1 MDAVRETYYETV
13 ATRSVQKNSARHK
26 ANGSAVTKLGNKPVT
41 TKEIYD
47 KHGPIITFPSTDN
60 FMSYSD
66 FVRLSPDLKV
76 EFVNKMMDRYDISL
90 KYISRH
96 LFNKGDDGLRAMM
109 DKWKLLK
116 QVDMKKKRGDA
127 DESIRRFRE
136 EVFDWQERTKKAKET
151 DRIQNQMRKESCPT
165 LITYDAF
172 KKLTPDQQAD
182 FINRVIKYY
191 QVTATMIAI
200 KVFGIRGPSLYNH
213 FQRVGITKKIENL
226 PSKVS
231 RNHEIMYENEKKFE
245 RFVSA
250 WKDFS
255 NEVEEEPPVEEK
267 VIDIQPMFRQLTK
280 EEGHEVINESLRKIT
295 EMSESEIQ
303 KKAQD
308 ILSTPSNPVRG
319 AIPPDS
325 EFELDDSTVQ
335 HVLDGAKTM
344 VDRMKERRVS
354 KWYQCFGDADAV
366 DFNHGALGIYDL
378 KKTESEPIQ
387 TEQLDLYAALSAE
400 EPEAEPTP
408 AAEPD
413 PMEYHQMHFST
424 NYISSEI
431 NMDEIYAIAAFFK
444 RSKRV
449 KVSIEISEV

>member
-1 MDAVRETYYETV
+1 MDAARETYYETV
-13 ATRSVQKNSARHK
+13 ATRSIQKNSARHK
-26 ANGSAVTKLGNKPVT
+26 ANGSAVSKLGNKPVT

-47 KHGPIITFPSTDN
+47 KHGPIITFASTDN

-66 FVRLSPDLKV
+66 FVRLPPDLKI

-109 DKWKLLK
+109 EKWKLLK

-127 DESIRRFRE
+127 NESIQRFRE
-136 EVFDWQERTKKAKET
+136 EVFDWQERTKKAKEM
-151 DRIQNQMRKESCPT
+151 DRIQKQMKKDSCPT

-182 FINRVIKYY
+182 FINSVIKYH

-226 PSKVS
+226 PSKTS
-231 RNHEIMYENEKKFE
+231 RNHGIMYENEKKFD

-255 NEVEEEPPVEEK
+255 DKADEESSVEEK
-267 VIDIQPMFRQLTK
+267 VVDIRPVIRQLTK
-280 EEGHEVINESLRKIT
+280 EEGHEVIQESLNRIT
-295 EMSESEIQ
+295 KMPEMEIQ
-303 KKAQD
+303 EKAKE
-308 ILSTPSNPVRG
+308 ILSMPLNPVPG
-319 AIPPDS
+319 TMPPDDS
-325 EFELDDSTVQ
+325 FILDTSIVKHDEKKLRDFEEELGITHIAMPWDE
-335 HVLDGAKTM
+335 A
-344 VDRMKERRVS
+344 
-354 KWYQCFGDADAV
+354 WYQSVEYPEA
-366 DFNHGALGIYDL
+366 
-378 KKTESEPIQ
+378 
-387 TEQLDLYAALSAE
+387 
-400 EPEAEPTP
+400 EAEPTP
-408 AAEPD
+408 VAEPD
-413 PMEYHQMHFST
+413 SMEYHQMRFWT
-424 NYISSEI
+424 NYISSNGI

-444 RSKRV
+444 NCKRV
-449 KVSIEISEV
+449 KVNIEISEV

>member
-13 ATRSVQKNSARHK
+13 ATRSAQKNSAKHK

-136 EVFDWQERTKKAKET
+136 EVFDWQERTKKAKEV
-151 DRIQNQMRKESCPT
+151 DRIQKQMKKESCPT
-165 LITYDAF
+165 LITYAEF
-172 KKLTPDQQAD
+172 KKLSPEDQAD
-182 FINRVIKYY
+182 FVNQVIKYY
-191 QVTATMIAI
+191 QVSAAIIAEELFKIRAT
-200 KVFGIRGPSLYNH
+200 SLCNH
-213 FQRVGITKKIENL
+213 FQRIGITKKIEKL
-226 PSKVS
+226 PTKVS
-231 RNHEIMYENEKKFE
+231 HNQSIMHENRRKFE
-245 RFVSA
+245 SIVSA
-250 WKDFS
+250 WEDFT
-255 NEVEEEPPVEEK
+255 EEEPKIEEK
-267 VIDIQPMFRQLTK
+267 VIDIQPMFRKLTK
-280 EEGHEVINESLRKIT
+280 EEGREVINESLRKIT
-295 EMSESEIQ
+295 EMSETEIQ

-308 ILSTPSNPVRG
+308 ILSAPSNPVQG

-325 EFELDDSTVQ
+325 EFELDDGIVQ
-335 HVLDGAKTM
+335 HVLDGARTI
-344 VDRMKERRVS
+344 VDRMKERRAS

-366 DFNHGALGIYDL
+366 DFNHGSLGLYDL
-378 KKTESEPIQ
+378 KKTESEPMH
-387 TEQLDLYAALSAE
+387 TEQLDSYDALSSE
-400 EPEAEPTP
+400 EPEPAS

-424 NYISSEI
+424 SYISSEI
-431 NMDEIYAIAAFFK
+431 NMDEIYAAASFFK
-444 RSKRV
+444 KCKRL
-449 KVSIEISEV
+449 KVVFEVSEV

>member
-13 ATRSVQKNSARHK
+13 ATRSMQKNSARHK

-47 KHGPIITFPSTDN
+47 KHGPIITFPRTDN

-109 DKWKLLK
+109 EKWKLLK

-127 DESIRRFRE
+127 DESIRRFKE
-136 EVFDWQERTKKAKET
+136 EVFDWQERTKKAKEM
-151 DRIQNQMRKESCPT
+151 DRLQAKMRQKACPT
-165 LITYDAF
+165 LITYDEF
-172 KKLTPDQQAD
+172 KKLTPDQQVD
-182 FINRVIKYY
+182 FINQVIKYH

-231 RNHEIMYENEKKFE
+231 RNRDIMYENEKKFD

-255 NEVEEEPPVEEK
+255 NEAEEESPVEES
-267 VIDIQPMFRQLTK
+267 Q
-280 EEGHEVINESLRKIT
+280 
-295 EMSESEIQ
+295 
-303 KKAQD
+303 
-308 ILSTPSNPVRG
+308 
-319 AIPPDS
+319 
-325 EFELDDSTVQ
+325 
-335 HVLDGAKTM
+335 
-344 VDRMKERRVS
+344 
-354 KWYQCFGDADAV
+354 
-366 DFNHGALGIYDL
+366 GI
-378 KKTESEPIQ
+378 
-387 TEQLDLYAALSAE
+387 
-400 EPEAEPTP
+400 
-408 AAEPD
+408 
-413 PMEYHQMHFST
+413 H
-424 NYISSEI
+424 
-431 NMDEIYAIAAFFK
+431 
-444 RSKRV
+444 
-449 KVSIEISEV
+449 